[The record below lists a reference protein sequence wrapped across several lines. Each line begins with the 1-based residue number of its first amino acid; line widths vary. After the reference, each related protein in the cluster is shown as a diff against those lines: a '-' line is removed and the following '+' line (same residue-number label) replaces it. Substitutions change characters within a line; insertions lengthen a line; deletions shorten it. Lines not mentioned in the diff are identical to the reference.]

1 MGETDQKA
9 LSQALHVKPA
19 IPRQS
24 TQLRNKPTP
33 LALAV
38 PNPLGDQPGIV
49 SNMNRAAA
57 SLATIVCLVWALVF
71 ASIHS
76 GAHAASR
83 NNEAFQREWNASKV
97 NLKASA
103 DTSPPRRTGKKS
115 RDTTSE
121 KSAQATE
128 TKPKPKRR
136 GSSTP
141 PGVVEGDNIRRS
153 QRAVCRS
160 QCSLERMSCD
170 QGRTSFNNPGAT
182 GFTNRADQL
191 RATQSSCFLA
201 VQSCQS
207 RC

>member
-1 MGETDQKA
+1 
-9 LSQALHVKPA
+9 
-19 IPRQS
+19 
-24 TQLRNKPTP
+24 
-33 LALAV
+33 
-38 PNPLGDQPGIV
+38 
-49 SNMNRAAA
+49 MNRAAA
-57 SLATIVCLVWALVF
+57 ILATIVCLVWALVF

-83 NNEAFQREWNASKV
+83 NNEAFQREWNASKI
-97 NLKASA
+97 NLKSSA
-103 DTSPPRRTGKKS
+103 DTPSVHRQSKTLKLKS
-115 RDTTSE
+115 DQ
-121 KSAQATE
+121 SAQATE
-128 TKPKPKRR
+128 PEAKRKRR

-141 PGVVEGDNIRRS
+141 PGVVEGDNTRRS

-170 QGRTSFNNPGAT
+170 QRQTNFNTPGAT
-182 GFTNRADQL
+182 GFTNREDQL